1 MYTRSELSERSLTK
15 ISEYHLYHIIIIYVC
30 HQFRLECFF
39 FASPPG
45 RRAGGTRVEITKIV
59 PMYKRYESS
68 ERSFTNISE
77 FPLRPKRRKKY
88 QTGEMR

>member
-1 MYTRSELSERSLTK
+1 MSPIPSEMFL
-15 ISEYHLYHIIIIYVC
+15 
-30 HQFRLECFF
+30 RLLK
-39 FASPPG
+39 G

-59 PMYKRYESS
+59 PMYTRYESS